1 MFKKSINKRKCE
13 QSTPELLYNM
23 LNMSKYFLMAD
34 AQNSL
39 SQSVKVCGANKNEN

>member
-1 MFKKSINKRKCE
+1 MFEKSINKRKCG

-23 LNMSKYFLMAD
+23 LKYFLMAD

-39 SQSVKVCGANKNEN
+39 SQGVKVCNANKNEN